1 MSLLYVLSLKPDE
14 TVKFW
19 SISSLRITVMVRQ
32 NLNQV
37 LLLIG
42 VQKGE
47 QVQGIGIHPAVG
59 GKLTITNNLGSV

>member
-1 MSLLYVLSLKPDE
+1 MSLLYVLSLKLDE

-42 VQKGE
+42 VQKSE
-47 QVQGIGIHPAVG
+47 QVQGIGIHPAVR
-59 GKLTITNNLGSV
+59 KRSLLKTI

>member
-14 TVKFW
+14 TLKFW
-19 SISSLRITVMVRQ
+19 SISSLRVTVMVRQ

-37 LLLIG
+37 LLLVG

-59 GKLTITNNLGSV
+59 EAHY

>member
-14 TVKFW
+14 TLKFW
-19 SISSLRITVMVRQ
+19 SISILRITVMVRH

-47 QVQGIGIHPAVG
+47 
-59 GKLTITNNLGSV
+59 

>member
-59 GKLTITNNLGSV
+59 GSLLLQTI